1 MNINDDIVV
10 DISDVI
16 VNIVTHITKKIKKL
30 KKSGGVFFFLK
41 KKKKHSRNSPAIIV
55 PTRLTAGGTP
65 PQF

>member
-41 KKKKHSRNSPAIIV
+41 KKKKNIAEI
-55 PTRLTAGGTP
+55 AP
-65 PQF
+65 P